1 MLSPCS
7 SCCITRCE
15 SCADSTVSRRN
26 FIAALGAAGAAGI
39 APLFAKDPD
48 RQMPVRHA
56 LKVQPVFVYDI
67 PARREKTSW
76 RSWGGI
82 LTEADAATEK
92 ERIGRELA
100 EMKKT
105 ASFPLDIRPAAVCK
119 TPDEAAAIAAQDH
132 DVTLVYAASG
142 GLKTIE
148 ALTPESKWN
157 MMFVRHSPGPVYLWY
172 EIAHPRYL
180 RKTVDQYGQPGM
192 TPHDVV
198 VDKHSEVL
206 WRLRA
211 LSGLRNTLGKR
222 VVCIGG
228 PSGWGQGG
236 RKAPQLSRD
245 IWKLDLQTVAYPD
258 LAERIKRARQDDA
271 LVKRA
276 HAAAERYLKQKNVS
290 LETKREFV
298 LNSFVLTEVF
308 RDLLDE
314 AKTDTITVNN
324 CMGTIMPMSETT
336 ACLPLSLL
344 NDEGYLAFCES
355 DFVVIPSGIL
365 LHYIAGTPVFLN
377 DPTYPHDGM
386 VTIAHC
392 TAPRRMDGAHD
403 EPVRLLTHFESDYGA
418 APKVEMRKGQITTNI
433 VPDFDL
439 KQWIGFTG
447 NVIDNPFLHICRS
460 QTDISINGDTE
471 KLAEE
476 MRGFHW
482 MMCYGDYMRET
493 GYALRKLNVD
503 WVKV

>member
-1 MLSPCS
+1 MSSCS
-7 SCCITRCE
+7 SCCASRCAVCPE
-15 SCADSTVSRRN
+15 NGVSRRN
-26 FIAALGAAGAAGI
+26 FLAALGAAGVAGI
-39 APLFAKDPD
+39 TPSFAKDPD

-56 LKVQPVFVYDI
+56 LKVQPVFVYEI
-67 PARREKTSW
+67 AKRREQTSW
-76 RSWGGI
+76 RGWGGI

-92 ERIGRELA
+92 ERIGRDLA
-100 EMKKT
+100 DMKKGAEFPVELLPVETCQT
-105 ASFPLDIRPAAVCK
+105 ADQ
-119 TPDEAAAIAAQDH
+119 AAAISARDH
-132 DVTLVYAASG
+132 DVTLVYAAGG

-148 ALTPESKWN
+148 TLTPTSKWN
-157 MMFVRHSPGPVYLWY
+157 IMFVRHNPGPVYLWY

-180 RKTVDQYGQPGM
+180 RKTVDEYGQPGM
-192 TPHDVV
+192 TPADVV

-211 LSGLRNTLGKR
+211 LAGLRNSLGKR

-228 PSGWGQGG
+228 ASGWGQGG

-245 IWKLDLQTVAYPD
+245 IWKLDLQDVKYPD
-258 LAERIKRARQDDA
+258 LAQRIKLARQNDTV
-271 LVKRA
+271 VKRA
-276 HAAAERYLKQKNVS
+276 HAAADSYLKQKNVK

-308 RDLLDE
+308 RDLMDE
-314 AKTDTITVNN
+314 AKTDAITVNN

-336 ACLPLSLL
+336 ACMPLSLL
-344 NDEGYLAFCES
+344 NDEGYMAFCES

-365 LHYIAGTPVFLN
+365 LRYISGKPVFLN
-377 DPTYPHDGM
+377 DPTYPHDGS

-403 EPVRLLTHFESDYGA
+403 EPVRIMTHFESDYGA
-418 APKVEMRKGQITTNI
+418 APKVEMRKGQLTTNV
-433 VPDFDL
+433 VPDFDM
-439 KQWIGFTG
+439 KKWVGFTG

-460 QTDISINGDTE
+460 QTDITINGDTM

-482 MMCYGDYMRET
+482 MMCYGDYLRET
-493 GYALRKLNVD
+493 GYAMRKLNVD